1 MKNPFRRKKKPQVEF
16 PNDEVFWIPGNW
28 NDRSEIVGSI
38 AKNNMNEFVFA
49 GYIMLNMS
57 TQESFG
63 IQILEKSDFDNL
75 DFFGKFKDSDFFI
88 RMDLTE
94 SEYNQQE
101 SIIKAGNAILKA
113 GGLSIFAEKSGLI
126 YSAESWNT

>member
-1 MKNPFRRKKKPQVEF
+1 MEF

-49 GYIMLNMS
+49 GYIMLNMN

-75 DFFGKFKDSDFFI
+75 DFFGKFKDSEFFI

-113 GGLSIFAEKSGLI
+113 GGLSIFAEKSSLI